1 MSLFQDIISLFFP
14 RCCCACNEPL
24 GRNEQVICTSCLDK
38 LPQTNFHLT
47 VDNPVSKVFWGKA
60 QLNAATALYY
70 FHKGNKV
77 QHLVHQ
83 LKYKGKKE
91 IGIYLGDL
99 YGVTLINSP
108 LYSTVDII
116 VPVPLHPKKL
126 RKRGYNQS
134 EMFAMGLSSGMH
146 RPMMKD
152 ILYRTAFTETQTKK
166 SREERWKNVE
176 TVFAVQ
182 HPESYSGCHILIVD
196 DVITTGSTME
206 ACIHAL
212 EKIPRVKISVAAI
225 AAATKE

>member
-1 MSLFQDIISLFFP
+1 MSLFQDFLSLFFP
-14 RCCCACNEPL
+14 NCCCACNEPL
-24 GRNEQVICTSCLDK
+24 GRNERILCTSCLDQ
-38 LPQTNFHLT
+38 LPQTNFHLHN
-47 VDNPVSKVFWGKA
+47 DNPVAKVFWGKA
-60 QLNAATALYY
+60 PLNAAAALYY
-70 FHKGNKV
+70 FRKGNKV

-91 IGIYLGDL
+91 IGIYLGEI

-108 LYSTVDII
+108 LFSTVDII
-116 VPVPLHPKKL
+116 VPVPLHAKKL

-134 EMFAMGLSSGMH
+134 EMFGIGLSKGMN
-146 RPMMKD
+146 RPMMTD
-152 ILYRTAFTETQTKK
+152 ILYRTTFTETQTKK

-176 TVFAVQ
+176 TVFAV
-182 HPESYSGCHILIVD
+182 HNAEAYTGKHFLLID

-212 EKIPRVKISVAAI
+212 EVIPHVKISVAAI